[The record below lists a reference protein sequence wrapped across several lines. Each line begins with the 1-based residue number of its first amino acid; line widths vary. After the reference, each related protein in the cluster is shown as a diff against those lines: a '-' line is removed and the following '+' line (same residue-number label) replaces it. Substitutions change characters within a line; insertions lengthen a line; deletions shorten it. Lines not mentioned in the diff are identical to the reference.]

1 MIELTKENFDAE
13 VKTDGIVL
21 VDFWSENCGRC
32 IELMPEVMALAEKYG
47 EEIKFCKLNI
57 QGNRRLAMAQKVM
70 GLPSF
75 VFYRNGEKAEHL
87 SGEELEIEHVESMI
101 ESFVAETA

>member
-1 MIELTKENFDAE
+1 MIELNKENFDAE
-13 VKTDGIVL
+13 VKVDGVVL

-32 IELMPEVMALAEKYG
+32 IELMPDVMELAEKYG
-47 EEIKFCKLNI
+47 NDIKFCKLNI

-75 VFYRNGEKAEHL
+75 VFYKNGEKIEHL
-87 SGEELEIEHVESMI
+87 SGEELEMEDVAQRVESYI
-101 ESFVAETA
+101 GVDA

>member
-1 MIELTKENFDAE
+1 MIELNKENFDAE
-13 VKTDGIVL
+13 VNVDGVVL

-32 IELMPEVMALAEKYG
+32 IELMPDVMELAEKYG
-47 EEIKFCKLNI
+47 SEIKFCKLNI

-75 VFYRNGEKAEHL
+75 VFYKNGEKIEHL
-87 SGEELEIEHVESMI
+87 SGEELEMEDVAQRVESYI
-101 ESFVAETA
+101 GVGA

>member
-13 VKTDGIVL
+13 VKVDGVVL

-32 IELMPEVMALAEKYG
+32 IELMPEVMELAEKYG
-47 EEIKFCKLNI
+47 NEIKFCKLNI

-75 VFYRNGEKAEHL
+75 VFYKNGEKVEHL
-87 SGEELEIEHVESMI
+87 SGEELEMEDVASTVESFI
-101 ESFVAETA
+101 AETA

>member
-32 IELMPEVMALAEKYG
+32 IELMPEVMELAEKYG
-47 EEIKFCKLNI
+47 NEIKFCKLNI

>member
-13 VKTDGIVL
+13 VKVDGIVL

-32 IELMPEVMALAEKYG
+32 IELMPEVMELAEKYG
-47 EEIKFCKLNI
+47 NEIKFCKLNI

-75 VFYRNGEKAEHL
+75 VFYKNGEKVEHL
-87 SGEELEIEHVESMI
+87 SGEELEMEDVESTV
-101 ESFVAETA
+101 ESFIAETA

>member
-1 MIELTKENFDAE
+1 MIELNKENFDAE
-13 VKTDGIVL
+13 VNVDGVVL

-32 IELMPEVMALAEKYG
+32 IELMPDVMELAEKYG
-47 EEIKFCKLNI
+47 DDIKFCKLNI

-75 VFYRNGEKAEHL
+75 VFYKNGEKVEHL
-87 SGEELEIEHVESMI
+87 SGEELEMEDVAQRVESYI
-101 ESFVAETA
+101 GVDA

>member
-1 MIELTKENFDAE
+1 MIELNKENFDSE
-13 VKTDGIVL
+13 VNVDGVVL

-32 IELMPEVMALAEKYG
+32 IELMPDVIKLAEQYG

-70 GLPSF
+70 GLPSI
-75 VFYRNGEKAEHL
+75 VFYKNGEKVKHL
-87 SGEELEIEHVESMI
+87 SGEELEIEEIAQEVESFI
-101 ESFVAETA
+101 AEKA

>member
-13 VKTDGIVL
+13 VKVDGIVL

-32 IELMPEVMALAEKYG
+32 IELMPEVMELAEKYG
-47 EEIKFCKLNI
+47 NEIKFCKLNI

-75 VFYRNGEKAEHL
+75 VFYKNGEKVEHL
-87 SGEELEIEHVESMI
+87 SGEELEMEDVASTVESFI
-101 ESFVAETA
+101 AETA